1 MNPSIIKNLLI
12 LAVVLVIAVVFG
24 FLLASGDLTLLFLL
38 AYAAITLYVLIF
50 PGYLPLIALG
60 LLCPFV
66 LPIPYISNFPF
77 LLLILG
83 ICCVKYFFE
92 HALSERQRAVKHCLT
107 IGIVLFFGWIF
118 IRYCMNPVKPN
129 VHGFGA
135 NVTGFRSYLNYGM
148 CLILILLLPYFV
160 TSRKDV
166 KELLNWM
173 ARISV
178 FFILLMTPFVFSKSA
193 TAAYWL
199 SLFSLNVSFFD
210 NGWLR
215 FVALPSFGVVLIS
228 LFLVPKIV
236 DWSFEKRAVMLGLG
250 IIAIFL
256 GGNRGTFAQMLA
268 IILAVELLRRRYF
281 RLTAIGIGIGI
292 VLLSFYIIGE
302 RIDLSRGIGSLRIL
316 SIVSKRVAEVSGAVD
331 TSNWRMMRWQRAINE
346 IVANPLFGKGYGGVE
361 NAWVFA
367 DISQFE
373 DARLEVDLATGGI
386 HNGYISCAYSLGL
399 PALVIFLFVFFN
411 KIWVCFKFSEKLKY
425 VDEELSELYVWAG
438 SNLIGLILAI
448 YVGADLNAPI
458 IWFYIAMTVYLKRL
472 AEVESTAVMPEPIMS
487 TQPIPQPA
495 EQS

>member
-12 LAVVLVIAVVFG
+12 LAVILVIAVVFG

-92 HALSERQRAVKHCLT
+92 HALSERQRTVKHCLT
-107 IGIVLFFGWIF
+107 IGIVLFFGWVLM
-118 IRYCMNPVKPN
+118 RYCMNPVKPN
-129 VHGFGA
+129 VQGFGA
-135 NVTGFRSYLNYGM
+135 NVTGFRSYLNYAM
-148 CLILILLLPYFV
+148 CFILILLLPYFV

-166 KELLNWM
+166 KDLLKWM

-178 FFILLMTPFVFSKSA
+178 FFILLMTPFVFSKSG

-199 SLFSLNVSFFD
+199 SLFGLNVSFFD

-215 FVALPSFGVVLIS
+215 FVALPGFGIVLIS

-236 DWSFEKRAVMLGLG
+236 DWSFKKRLIMLGFG
-250 IIAIFL
+250 IVAIFL
-256 GGNRGTFAQMLA
+256 GGNRGSFVQVLA
-268 IILAVELLRRRYF
+268 ILLAVEFLRRRYF
-281 RLTAIGIGIGI
+281 RFIVIAIGIAII
-292 VLLSFYIIGE
+292 LSSFYIIGE
-302 RIDLSRGIGSLRIL
+302 RIDLSRGVGSLRIL
-316 SIVSKRVAEVSGAVD
+316 SLVSKRVAEASGAVD
-331 TSNWRMMRWQRAINE
+331 TSDWRMMRWQRAINE
-346 IVANPLFGKGYGGVE
+346 IIANPLFGKGYGGVE

-373 DARLEVDLATGGI
+373 DARIEVDLATGGI
-386 HNGYISCAYSLGL
+386 HNGFISCAYSLGI
-399 PALVIFLFVFFN
+399 PALIIFLFVYLD
-411 KIWVCFKFSEKLKY
+411 KIWCCFKFSEKLKY
-425 VDEELSELYVWAG
+425 VDEELSEFCVWTGA
-438 SNLIGLILAI
+438 NLIGLVLAI
-448 YVGADLNAPI
+448 YIGADLNAPI
-458 IWFYIAMTVYLKRL
+458 IWFYTAMAIYLIKLAQVEAPLPQPVPVIA
-472 AEVESTAVMPEPIMS
+472 E
-487 TQPIPQPA
+487 QPIPQPA
-495 EQS
+495 EQP